1 MTIGIFNNKILNDLI
16 KIHISSQHGLARLL
30 GRGSNNLNNNNN
42 NEVNQGSETQ
52 QTSPTE
58 TANNNQQSPANNN
71 PTPRDGQKILKIKA
85 YNIPLSFQFKL
96 IL

>member
-1 MTIGIFNNKILNDLI
+1 MTIGIFNNKIQIDLI
-16 KIHISSQHGLARLL
+16 KIDISSQHGLARLL

-52 QTSPTE
+52 QQTSPTT

-71 PTPRDGQKILKIKA
+71 PTPRDGQKILKIKD
-85 YNIPLSFQFKL
+85 YNIRSSF
-96 IL
+96 